1 MIEMKQCGQL
11 ITEEEAEHYQKIL
24 KQKAEKINIKLN
36 NQLDPA
42 SDAEEDQVVVEQQ
55 EDLVENMDLD
65 RAIAMIEQQQF
76 EIIEIDKLPP
86 IQTHDIEKMILSE

>member
-1 MIEMKQCGQL
+1 MTAGEIKKIEYPQNPLKRTESEQTVDEQMDPPSFTKKLLMIEMKQCGQL

-42 SDAEEDQVVVEQQ
+42 SDAEED
-55 EDLVENMDLD
+55 
-65 RAIAMIEQQQF
+65 
-76 EIIEIDKLPP
+76 
-86 IQTHDIEKMILSE
+86 

>member
-1 MIEMKQCGQL
+1 M
-11 ITEEEAEHYQKIL
+11 
-24 KQKAEKINIKLN
+24 QKAEKINVKLN

-42 SDAEEDQVVVEQQ
+42 SDAEEDQVVVEKQK
-55 EDLVENMDLD
+55 DLVENMDLD

-86 IQTHDIEKMILSE
+86 IQTYDIEKMILSE